1 MQYCS
6 GSCSAALAGGL
17 NFSPDRTRQCNSLM
31 PADRAHLLKAVQA
44 LDASKSKASFAE
56 GKALMQD
63 FGKAA
68 KKSAAEQ
75 GERVR
80 DS

>member
-1 MQYCS
+1 
-6 GSCSAALAGGL
+6 
-17 NFSPDRTRQCNSLM
+17 M

-44 LDASKSKASFAE
+44 LDAPKSKACFAE